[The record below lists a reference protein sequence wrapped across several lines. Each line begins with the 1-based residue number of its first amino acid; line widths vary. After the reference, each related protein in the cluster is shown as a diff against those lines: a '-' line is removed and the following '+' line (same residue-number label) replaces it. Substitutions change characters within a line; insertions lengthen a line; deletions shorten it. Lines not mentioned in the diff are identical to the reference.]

1 MLFLPSRENEEE
13 EDEAEEEEKET
24 DPSGWRG
31 AARSWQGAR
40 MPLSFV
46 PRAVLPRLVVAATF
60 FAPFAHADLASP
72 PSAAEKVGKLAEGRW
87 LLPTGQI
94 IAPAG
99 RQIDLAGIRPQ
110 ALTLSPNG
118 KFLAVAGSSKDV
130 LIFDSATGQEISRTT
145 MPGDAKAAEPP
156 KPDAIAPAAT
166 PAPAADGKKDDA
178 ASDNGEPKP
187 DRDGKMSLA
196 GLAFSPD
203 GTRLFVSSRSGQIRY
218 FGVEPAGKLKP
229 AGSFTLPNANAP
241 KRREDIATGLA
252 FSPDGSKLYVCAS
265 LGNRLQELDAA
276 TGKPLRQWNTGI
288 APLNVLLA
296 GGKAY
301 VSCLAGPRPKNGD
314 LTANVGR
321 GVLGIVDER
330 SIASAGSVVIIDLA
344 ANKVV
349 GEIETGLH
357 CGALALSP
365 KGDYVVAANSGSD
378 TLSVIAT
385 ATDTLVEK
393 IWARATPA
401 DPFGAQ
407 PCALAFDPGGK
418 ILYVANGTQNAVA
431 VINFEPKDKESRVL
445 GLIPTAW
452 FPAGLAF
459 DTARKTILVA
469 NIRGLGSAKIAKPGD
484 KPGLSSQDLWGTLN
498 LIPVPD
504 TAALAAHTRIALEG
518 IRYPRLAAAA
528 LPARPDIAPRPVPE
542 RAGEPSVFKHV
553 IYVIKE
559 NRSYDQVLGD
569 MKEGNG
575 NKELCTFGEKITPN
589 QHRLAR
595 EFVLL
600 DNTYCNSV
608 QSADGHQWTDSGIA
622 NEYTERQV
630 SSGFPR
636 SYGGGKA
643 EDGSDALNWSS
654 SGFIWDHVTK
664 AGKTF
669 RNLGEWM
676 ISEVKWN
683 DATKKDKPSYQD
695 ITDDLRDKTGLITY
709 KSRCVIPALAKLSD
723 TDTLGWD
730 LNVPDQFR
738 ADRFIEKLHGWETD
752 GSMPDM
758 TYLFLPNDHTGGTR
772 GKAPTPGAQVAD
784 NDLAFGRVVE
794 ALSQSKYWADTVLL
808 AIEDDPQAGWDHV
821 SGYRTTCYVAS
832 AYTRRHTTISTHYNH
847 SSLLRTVELILGLP
861 TMNQMTAAATPMFD
875 VFADKPDLTPFKSVP
890 NQVPLDDK
898 NPDPKKIVNALMRK
912 LARESEKLVLDRP
925 DAIDEAAFNRILW
938 HAMKGPHAP
947 FPAWAVTS
955 AEDDDD

>member
-1 MLFLPSRENEEE
+1 
-13 EDEAEEEEKET
+13 
-24 DPSGWRG
+24 
-31 AARSWQGAR
+31 
-40 MPLSFV
+40 MPLTSS
-46 PRAVLPRLVVAATF
+46 PRLVFAASF
-60 FAPFAHADLASP
+60 LAVLAHADLASP
-72 PSAAEKVGKLAEGRW
+72 PATQRASAAGKVGRVAEGRW

-118 KFLAVAGSSKDV
+118 RFLAVAGSSKDV
-130 LIFDSATGQEISRTT
+130 LIFDTATGQELSRTT
-145 MPGDAKAAEPP
+145 MPGDAKVAVPP
-156 KPDAIAPAAT
+156 KPGAASTPIPAAQ
-166 PAPAADGKKDDA
+166 PGDKKDEPAAESGD
-178 ASDNGEPKP
+178 PKP
-187 DRDGKMSLA
+187 DKDGKMSFA

-203 GTRLFVSSRSGQIRY
+203 GARLFVSSRSGQIRF
-218 FGVEPAGKLKP
+218 FGVDATGKLKG
-229 AGSFTLPNANAP
+229 AGSFTLPHANAP
-241 KRREDIATGLA
+241 KRKEDIATGLA
-252 FSPDGSKLYVCAS
+252 LSADGTKLYACAS
-265 LGNRLQELDAA
+265 LGNRLQELDAI

-288 APLNVLLA
+288 APLNVVLT
-296 GGKAY
+296 GTKAY
-301 VSCLAGPRPKNGD
+301 VSCLAGPRPKKDD

-321 GVLGIVDER
+321 GVMGIVDDR
-330 SIASAGSVVIIDLA
+330 SIASAGSVVVIDLA
-344 ANKVV
+344 GNKVV
-349 GEIETGLH
+349 GELETGLH

-365 KGDYVVAANSGSD
+365 KGEYVVAANAGSD
-378 TLSVIAT
+378 TLSVIST
-385 ATDTLVEK
+385 ITDTVVEK

-407 PCALAFDPGGK
+407 PCAVTFDPGGK
-418 ILYVANGTQNAVA
+418 TLYVANGTQNAVA
-431 VINFEPKDKESRVL
+431 VVKFDPKDKESRVL

-459 DTARKTILVA
+459 DAARKTILVA
-469 NIRGLGSAKIAKPGD
+469 NVRGIGSAKVTKAGD
-484 KPGLSSQDLWGTLN
+484 KPGTSSKDFWGTVN
-498 LIPVPD
+498 FIPAPD
-504 TAALAAHTRIALEG
+504 AAALAAHTRIALDG
-518 IRYPRLAAAA
+518 MRHSRLAAAA
-528 LPARPDIAPRPVPE
+528 LPARPDIVPRPVPE

-553 IYVIKE
+553 IYVVKE

-575 NKELCTFGEKITPN
+575 SKELCIFGEKHTPN
-589 QHRLAR
+589 QHKLAR

-643 EDGSDALNWSS
+643 EDGSDALNWAS

-676 ISEVKWN
+676 VTELKWN
-683 DATKKDKPSYQD
+683 DPTKKDKPTYQD
-695 ITDDLRDKTGLITY
+695 ITADLRAKTGLITY

-723 TDTLGWD
+723 TDTMGWD

-738 ADRFIEKLHGWETD
+738 ADKFIEKLKGWETAGD
-752 GSMPDM
+752 MPHM
-758 TYLFLPNDHTGGTR
+758 VYLFLPNDHTGGTR
-772 GKAPTPGAQVAD
+772 GKAPTPGAQIAD

-794 ALSQSKYWADTVLL
+794 ALSHSKYWADTVLL

-832 AYTRRHTTISTHYNH
+832 AYTKRRQTISTHYNH

-861 TMNQMTAAATPMFD
+861 AMNQMTAAATPMSD
-875 VFADKPDLTPFKSVP
+875 VFTDKPDLTPFKSVP

-898 NPDPKKIVNALMRK
+898 NPDPTKIANALMRE
-912 LARESEKLVLDRP
+912 LAEESEKLVLDRP
-925 DAIDEAAFNRILW
+925 DAIEEGALNRILW
-938 HAMKGPHAP
+938 HAMRGPDAP
-947 FPAWAVTS
+947 FPHWAVTTV
-955 AEDDDD
+955 EDDD

>member
-1 MLFLPSRENEEE
+1 
-13 EDEAEEEEKET
+13 
-24 DPSGWRG
+24 
-31 AARSWQGAR
+31 
-40 MPLSFV
+40 MPLSLV
-46 PRAVLPRLVVAATF
+46 SRAALPRVVFAA
-60 FAPFAHADLASP
+60 AILGGVAYADLAP
-72 PSAAEKVGKLAEGRW
+72 VPGTRPGATGEKVGKIAEGKW

-118 KFLAVAGSSKDV
+118 KFLAIAGSSKDV
-130 LIFDSATGQEISRTT
+130 LIFDPATGQEISRTT
-145 MPGDAKAAEPP
+145 MPGDVKAPEPV
-156 KPDAIAPAAT
+156 KPGAFPAAPTT
-166 PAPAADGKKDDA
+166 PVPAAPTSDKKDDPA
-178 ASDNGEPKP
+178 GDNGEPKP
-187 DRDGKMSLA
+187 DREGKMSFA

-203 GTRLFVSSRSGQIRY
+203 GTRLFVSSRSGQVRF
-218 FGVEPAGKLKP
+218 FGVELMGKLKP
-229 AGSFTLPNANAP
+229 VGSFTLPNANAP
-241 KRREDIATGLA
+241 KRREDIAAGVA
-252 FSPDGSKLYVCAS
+252 VSADGSKLYVCAS

-276 TGKPLRQWNTGI
+276 TGKPLRQWDTGI
-288 APLNVLLA
+288 APLNVVLA
-296 GGKAY
+296 GTKAY
-301 VSCLAGPRPKNGD
+301 VSCLAGPRPKKGD
-314 LTANVGR
+314 LTAGVGR
-321 GVLGIVDER
+321 GVMGIVDER
-330 SIASAGSVVIIDLA
+330 SIASAGSVVVIDLA

-349 GEIETGLH
+349 TEIETGLH

-365 KGDYVVAANSGSD
+365 KGDYVVAANAGSD

-393 IWARATPA
+393 IWARGTPA

-407 PCALAFDPGGK
+407 PCAVTFDPGGK
-418 ILYVANGTQNAVA
+418 ILYVANATQNAVA
-431 VINFEPKDKESRVL
+431 VVKFDPKDKESRVL
-445 GLIPTAW
+445 GLLPTAW
-452 FPAGLAF
+452 LPAALAF
-459 DTARKTILVA
+459 DAARKTILVA
-469 NIRGLGSAKIAKPGD
+469 NVRGLGSAKIAKPGD
-484 KPGLSSQDLWGTLN
+484 KPGLSSKDLWGTLN
-498 LIPVPD
+498 FIPVPD
-504 TAALAAHTRIALEG
+504 TAALAAQTKIALDG
-518 IRYPRLAAAA
+518 MRHPRLAAAA

-559 NRSYDQVLGD
+559 NRSYDQILGD

-575 NKELCTFGEKITPN
+575 SKELCTFGEKYTPN
-589 QHRLAR
+589 QHLLAR

-622 NEYTERQV
+622 NEYSERQV
-630 SSGFPR
+630 TSGFPR

-676 ISEVKWN
+676 VTELKWN
-683 DATKKDKPSYQD
+683 DPTKKDKPSYQD

-738 ADRFIEKLHGWETD
+738 ADKFIEKLHGWET
-752 GSMPDM
+752 GGNMPDM
-758 TYLFLPNDHTGGTR
+758 VYLFLPNDHTGGTR

-808 AIEDDPQAGWDHV
+808 AIEDDPQNGWDHV

-847 SSLLRTVELILGLP
+847 SSLLRTIELILGLP

-938 HAMKGPHAP
+938 HAMKGPDAP
-947 FPAWAVTS
+947 FPHWAVTTV
-955 AEDDDD
+955 DDAD

>member
-1 MLFLPSRENEEE
+1 MLPTFASR
-13 EDEAEEEEKET
+13 
-24 DPSGWRG
+24 
-31 AARSWQGAR
+31 
-40 MPLSFV
+40 F
-46 PRAVLPRLVVAATF
+46 PRLVCATALLSTAAAQTVAPPARPP
-60 FAPFAHADLASP
+60 APA
-72 PSAAEKVGKLAEGRW
+72 PSAVQVAKVGKLGDNRW

-99 RQIDLAGIRPQ
+99 RQIDLPTIRPQ

-130 LIFDSATGQEISRTT
+130 LIFDAATGAELSRTT
-145 MPGDAKAAEPP
+145 MPGDPVKPGEPP
-156 KPDAIAPAAT
+156 KPGVPAPGST
-166 PAPAADGKKDDA
+166 PAPVAKPAEKSDDPAAPDV
-178 ASDNGEPKP
+178 GEPKP
-187 DRDGKMSLA
+187 DRDGKMSFA
-196 GLAFSPD
+196 GLAFSPE

-218 FGVEPAGKLKP
+218 FGVDGAGKLKP
-229 AGSFTLPNANAP
+229 EGSFTLPNANAP

-252 FSPDGSKLYVCAS
+252 FSADGSKLYACAS

-288 APLNVLLA
+288 APLNVVLA
-296 GGKAY
+296 HGKAY
-301 VSCLAGPRPKNGD
+301 VSCLAGPRPKPGD
-314 LTANVGR
+314 TTASVGR
-321 GVLGIVDER
+321 GVLGLVDDR

-344 ANKVV
+344 GAGKVLA
-349 GEIETGLH
+349 EIETGLH
-357 CGALALSP
+357 CGALAVSP
-365 KGDYVVAANSGSD
+365 GGEYVVAANAGSD

-385 ATDTLVEK
+385 ASGALVEK

-401 DPFGAQ
+401 EPFGAQ
-407 PCALAFDPGGK
+407 PSALVFDPSGK
-418 ILYVANGTQNAVA
+418 TLYAANATQNAVA
-431 VINFEPKDKESRVL
+431 VIKFDPKDKASRVL

-459 DTARKTILVA
+459 DPLHKTLFVS
-469 NIRGLGSAKIAKPGD
+469 NLRGLGSAKIPKPGD
-484 KPGLSSQDLWGTLN
+484 KPGLSSKDLWGTLSF
-498 LIPVPD
+498 IPAPD
-504 TAALAAHTRIALEG
+504 TAALAAQTRTALEG
-518 IRYPRLAAAA
+518 MRHARLAAAA
-528 LPARPDIAPRPVPE
+528 LPARPGTAPRPVPE

-559 NRSYDQVLGD
+559 NRSYDQILGD

-575 NKELCTFGEKITPN
+575 SKELCIFGEKFTPN
-589 QHRLAR
+589 QHALAR

-630 SSGFPR
+630 VSGFPR

-643 EDGSDALNWSS
+643 EDGSDALNWAS

-676 ISEVKWN
+676 VTEVKWN
-683 DATKKDKPSYQD
+683 DPSKKDKPSYQD
-695 ITDDLRDKTGLITY
+695 VTADLREKTGLITY

-738 ADRFIEKLHGWETD
+738 ADKFIEKLHGWETD

-758 TYLFLPNDHTGGTR
+758 VYLFLPNDHTGGTR

-794 ALSQSKYWADTVLL
+794 ALSHSKYWADTVLL

-832 AYTRRHTTISTHYNH
+832 AYTKRHQTISTHYNH
-847 SSLLRTVELILGLP
+847 SSLLRTIELILGLP
-861 TMNQMTAAATPMFD
+861 TMNQMTAAATPMSD
-875 VFADKPDLTPFKSVP
+875 VFADQSDLTPFKSVP

-898 NPDPKKIVNALMRK
+898 NPDPKKIANALMRK

-947 FPAWAVTS
+947 FPRWAVST
-955 AEDDDD
+955 AGDDD